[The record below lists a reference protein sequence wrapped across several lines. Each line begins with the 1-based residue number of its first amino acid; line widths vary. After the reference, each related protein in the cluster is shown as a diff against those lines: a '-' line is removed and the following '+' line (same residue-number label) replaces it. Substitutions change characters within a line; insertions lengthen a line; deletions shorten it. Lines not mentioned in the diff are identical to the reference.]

1 MKKLSTGA
9 NSPILLLESQQTVV
23 RKSFKDSG
31 ERELAE
37 DSIDK
42 QDNSV
47 IKDSTRGWG
56 VRLKNR

>member
-47 IKDSTRGWG
+47 IKDSPA
-56 VRLKNR
+56 N